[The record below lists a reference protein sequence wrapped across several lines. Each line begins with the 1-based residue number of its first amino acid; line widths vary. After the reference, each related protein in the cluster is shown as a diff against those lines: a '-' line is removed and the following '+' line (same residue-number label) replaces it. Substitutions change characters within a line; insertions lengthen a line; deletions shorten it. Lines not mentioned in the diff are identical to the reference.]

1 MVSGSLIS
9 CLLASAAV
17 SSVTAFDPQLG
28 FNNYVEVENRTLDEI
43 YQAALKEGGTVTVWH
58 GG

>member
-1 MVSGSLIS
+1 MVSATLIS
-9 CLLASAAV
+9 CLLAGAVV
-17 SSVTAFDPQLG
+17 SSAFDPQLG

-43 YQAALKEGGTVTVWH
+43 YQAALKEGGTLTVWH